1 MLAYVILC
9 LVVVQRLAELVY
21 ANHNTRALLAR
32 GGVEI
37 GARHYP
43 LIVALHAVW
52 LIAIFVALP
61 QPPVVQMAWLILF
74 VILQALRLLV
84 LATLGPYWTTRIITL
99 PNAPLV
105 RLGPYRFLTHP
116 NYCVVAGEIF
126 VLPMVF
132 GEWQIALIF
141 SVLNATVLS
150 LRIREENRALAA
162 RRSAD

>member
-1 MLAYVILC
+1 MLAYVILI

-21 ANHNTRALLAR
+21 ANHNTKALLAQ

-52 LIAIFVALP
+52 LVAIFVGLP
-61 QPPVVQMAWLILF
+61 QPAVVQMGWLVLF
-74 VILQALRLLV
+74 VILQALRLWV

-105 RLGPYRFLTHP
+105 RAGPYRFLKHP
-116 NYCVVAGEIF
+116 NYCVVAAEIF
-126 VLPMVF
+126 VLPLVF

-141 SVLNATVLS
+141 SVLNAVVLS

-162 RRSAD
+162 RRSAG